1 MKINSNLLFSFQN
14 FQQKVLQNM
23 SSSAQLTELSG
34 KHSEDSPDI
43 TNEEA
48 NEIHV
53 ETKIGHIVHEIQ
65 HELHDI
71 KEGIEN
77 EIKHEIAVARNLRK
91 DFTKILFLV
100 YLYFLQGIPL
110 GLSASVPFL
119 LTSYSVSYSD
129 QGTFR

>member
-1 MKINSNLLFSFQN
+1 
-14 FQQKVLQNM
+14 M
-23 SSSAQLTELSG
+23 SSSTQLTELSR

-48 NEIHV
+48 NEIHE
-53 ETKIGHIVHEIQ
+53 ETKIGHILHEIQ
-65 HELHDI
+65 HEIHDI

-77 EIKHEIAVARNLRK
+77 EVKHEVAAARNLRK